1 MAMRAD
7 DHPVAAR
14 RPPHTPG
21 RGRMTV
27 GVAWAVLLLGLWQ
40 WGRDLTDGGD
50 LAKAPTTGDVAAV
63 GRPLEQELPAAH
75 APLATSP
82 GGRPTEVAVG
92 ALGVRAGVTETGL
105 DATGAVG
112 TPPYRTP
119 GRVGWYAKG
128 PQPGTAGAAVLAGH
142 VDTTSS
148 RAVFHRLG
156 SLKPGQPVDVR
167 RADGST
173 ARFTVEDV
181 KIYDR
186 RNFVPRKVYGAH
198 LPGRAELRLITCAGT
213 FDSERDAYSANVVVH
228 AYLTK
233 VTPAPAG

>member
-1 MAMRAD
+1 MRAD
-7 DHPVAAR
+7 DHPVADR
-14 RPPHTPG
+14 RHPHG
-21 RGRMTV
+21 HCHVRMAA
-27 GVAWAVLLLGLWQ
+27 GVAWAVLLLGLWL

-50 LAKAPTTGDVAAV
+50 LAKGPTTGDVAAV
-63 GRPLEQELPAAH
+63 GRPLEQDLPAAH

-92 ALGVRAGVTETGL
+92 ALGVRAGVVETGL
-105 DATGAVG
+105 DATGAVD

-119 GRVGWYAKG
+119 GLAGWYGKG
-128 PQPGTAGAAVLAGH
+128 PQPGTAGAAVLVGH
-142 VDTTSS
+142 VDTTSG

-167 RADGST
+167 REDGGT

-186 RNFVPRKVYGAH
+186 GSFAPRKVYGAH
-198 LPGRAELRLITCAGT
+198 VPGRAELRLITCAGT
-213 FDSERDAYSANVVVH
+213 FDHERDAYTANVVVH
-228 AYLTK
+228 AYLTGT
-233 VTPAPAG
+233 TPPQAG